1 MRSNGVRAPG
11 AVEETG
17 AQGWHVNVSLALVAA
32 VGWGISSIVAGSA
45 ARRGSPLAVT
55 FWSQFLGLLA
65 SLPALVFVGEALSA
79 GPLLHGAI
87 AGVGNGVS
95 LWMLY
100 SSARYLYIGVA
111 SAVSAVVA
119 CIIPVAYA
127 AVTQPVSAREA
138 MGVAVCVAALLSVAR
153 WRGDSRVA
161 IAGVQSAGPEAISPG
176 YGQLRQEIMATGA
189 ALASGVGLGIYYIAI
204 AGTSAYQQ
212 VGEALESRFVSVLVL
227 CVIALAA
234 ERSAF
239 APPRSTLSSAFLAGV
254 LGVGSALAY
263 AGAVRA
269 GNLGIIV
276 PVVSL
281 SPAVTI
287 AVAWL
292 ALSERLSH
300 RQIAGLVLALTGV
313 VIVTA

>member
-1 MRSNGVRAPG
+1 
-11 AVEETG
+11 
-17 AQGWHVNVSLALVAA
+17 
-32 VGWGISSIVAGSA
+32 
-45 ARRGSPLAVT
+45 
-55 FWSQFLGLLA
+55 
-65 SLPALVFVGEALSA
+65 
-79 GPLLHGAI
+79 
-87 AGVGNGVS
+87 
-95 LWMLY
+95 MLY